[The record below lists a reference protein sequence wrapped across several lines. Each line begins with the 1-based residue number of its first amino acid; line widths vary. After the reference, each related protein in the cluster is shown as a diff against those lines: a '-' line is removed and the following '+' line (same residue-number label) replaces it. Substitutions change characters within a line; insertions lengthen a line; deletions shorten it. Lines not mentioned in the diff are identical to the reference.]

1 MSDGLGTITIVAIVL
16 LLAGFA
22 VGCGIWSSKLARK
35 RQADLARLAGLL
47 GLEFSPAKTS
57 NIPHRFR
64 FLDGLAQ
71 GSNRYAYNVMSGRYE
86 GRRVMLFDYHFT
98 TGSGKSRRDHNISFF
113 ILSLERSFPELIIQ
127 PEDFWSKF
135 GQAMGFD
142 DIDFEHHK
150 FSRKF
155 CVSSKDKKFAYDFCN
170 ARMIE
175 YLLQNN
181 RAAVIEVEKSALA
194 LAFEGCLAPLSIP
207 INLQRL
213 IRIRSLMPPYLFTD

>member
-1 MSDGLGTITIVAIVL
+1 MVSDDVWLIIIIAVL
-16 LLAGFA
+16 LLFVVWCAIQGRT
-22 VGCGIWSSKLARK
+22 LARK
-35 RQADLARLAGLL
+35 RQADLARLAALL

-57 NIPHRFR
+57 NIPQRFR

-71 GSNRYAYNVMSGRYE
+71 GSNRYAYNIMSGRYE

-98 TGSGKSRRDHNISFF
+98 TGSGKSRRDHNVSFF

-135 GQAMGFD
+135 GQAMRFD
-142 DIDFEHHK
+142 DINFEHHG
-150 FSRKF
+150 FSSKF
-155 CVSSKDKKFAYDFCN
+155 CVRAKDKKFAYDFCN

-175 YLLQNN
+175 FLLQNN

-207 INLQRL
+207 VNLQRL
-213 IRIRSLMPPYLFTD
+213 IRIRSLMPAYLFAD

>member
-1 MSDGLGTITIVAIVL
+1 MVSDDVWIIIIIGVL
-16 LLAGFA
+16 LLFVVWCAIQGRT
-22 VGCGIWSSKLARK
+22 LARK

-57 NIPHRFR
+57 NIPHRFQ
-64 FLDGLAQ
+64 FLDGLAR

-98 TGSGKSRRDHNISFF
+98 TGSGKSRRDHNVSFF

-142 DIDFEHHK
+142 DINFEHHT

-155 CVSSKDKKFAYDFCN
+155 CVRAKDKKFAYDFCN

-213 IRIRSLMPPYLFTD
+213 IRIRSLMPAYLFAN

>member
-1 MSDGLGTITIVAIVL
+1 MSDD
-16 LLAGFA
+16 
-22 VGCGIWSSKLARK
+22 VGIIIIIGALILFVVWCVIKGRTLARK

-57 NIPHRFR
+57 NIPQRFR
-64 FLDGLAQ
+64 FFDGLAQ

-86 GRRVMLFDYHFT
+86 GRGVMLFDYHFT

-127 PEDFWSKF
+127 PEDLWSKF

-142 DIDFEHHK
+142 DIDFENHK

-155 CVSSKDKKFAYDFCN
+155 CVQAKDKKFAYDFCN

-194 LAFEGCLAPLSIP
+194 LAFDGCLAPLSIP
-207 INLQRL
+207 VNLQRL
-213 IRIRSLMPPYLFTD
+213 IRIRSLMPAYLFAN